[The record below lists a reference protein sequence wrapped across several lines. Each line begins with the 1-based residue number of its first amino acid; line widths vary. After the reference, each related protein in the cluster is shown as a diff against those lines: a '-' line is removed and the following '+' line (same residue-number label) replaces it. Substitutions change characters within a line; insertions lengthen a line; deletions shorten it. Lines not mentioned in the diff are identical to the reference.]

1 MAGSTVDGGVA
12 HNGKENDMKG
22 RILDFSVQ
30 KGSGEISGDDG
41 YRYTFMGS
49 QWRGGAVPASGTG
62 VDFQIEGTEAVA
74 VYPVV
79 AEGGTSGAKSKIA
92 AGLFALLLGSFGIH
106 KFYLGYIGP
115 GLVFLLVN
123 TVGWVI
129 TAFLFGLPNL
139 VLGVIAFIEGII
151 YLTKTDQEFEQ
162 TYVLNKKPWF

>member
-1 MAGSTVDGGVA
+1 
-12 HNGKENDMKG
+12 MKG

-30 KGSGEISGDDG
+30 KGAGEISGEDG

-49 QWRGGAVPASGTG
+49 QWRGEAAPAPGAR
-62 VDFQIEGTEAVA
+62 VDFQVEGTEAKA
-74 VYPVV
+74 VYQAV
-79 AEGGTSGAKSKIA
+79 AEGVGISSKNKIA
-92 AGLFALLLGSFGIH
+92 AGVFALLLGSFGIH

-123 TVGWVI
+123 TVGWVV